1 MKKVLYALFAAVL
14 SGTTA
19 CQAAKTASQPWVKD
33 WVRANVQG
41 ANMEDVNQDT
51 DVWFDGED
59 LVFKNDAGEIVRLP
73 NITFSFRR
81 EVEGLTVVDA
91 SESGGVVSNAMFYAD
106 IGDGQ
111 YSKPE
116 NGKMPVIRFVGTIEQ
131 TGVRG
136 KKKTYEKYEAYEYGN
151 KADGTAFRNKWIS
164 QQIASDTF
172 RIYFIDEETNYRGF
186 LVKKSKGAALQ
197 NSPAK

>member
-1 MKKVLYALFAAVL
+1 MKKVLYALFVAVL
-14 SGTTA
+14 SVTTA

-41 ANMEDVNQDT
+41 ANMNDVNQDT
-51 DVWFDGED
+51 DVWFDGKD
-59 LVFKNDAGEIVRLP
+59 LVFKNDAGEIVKLTNLVFTARRQV
-73 NITFSFRR
+73 TGFSV
-81 EVEGLTVVDA
+81 VEA
-91 SESGGVVSNAMFYAD
+91 SEAGGVVSNAMFYAD

-131 TGVRG
+131 TDGNG
-136 KKKTYEKYEAYEYGN
+136 TKFTYEKYEAYEYGN

-164 QQIASDTF
+164 QQIAPDTF
-172 RIYFIDEETNYRGF
+172 RIYHIDEAANYRGF
-186 LVKKSKGAALQ
+186 LVKKGKGAALQ